1 MLKKHF
7 SYFLGTN
14 PGFLHAAAHSH
25 HPWPDV
31 TEAAHRQYWLISATQ
46 VDRKWQSVVD
56 GVEER
61 AKVHVA
67 RLIGAPAPEQ
77 IVFAP
82 NVHEFCARLYSCLP
96 LDRPARV
103 LSSAHEFHSFTRQ
116 TRRLV
121 EAGRVSWE
129 TVPADPYD
137 SFAAR
142 FAARLASEKWDMVWL
157 SHVFFDSGFR
167 VDDLEA
173 LVRVGFDDGIFV
185 IDGYHAFCALP
196 VDIGPFA
203 QRAFYTAG
211 GYKYAMAGEGA
222 CFLAVPPGNT
232 LRPVNT
238 GWWGDFE
245 SLAKPQEGPV
255 GYSPSAESFR
265 GSTADLSGLLRFNAV
280 WDLMDSLGVTPATIH
295 AHVDALEAQFLDGL
309 DALGLARL
317 QTRHLVPPRGV
328 PRGNFLTFDCPDAED
343 IELRLKS
350 ANIYMDRRGTRL
362 RFGFGVYHDAE
373 FIDQLLAAV
382 KSALQ

>member
-1 MLKKHF
+1 MLKEHF
-7 SYFLGTN
+7 SYFLAAN

-31 TEAAHRQYWLISATQ
+31 TEAAHRRYWEISAAQ
-46 VDRKWQSVVD
+46 VDRKWQAVVD

-67 RLIGAPAPEQ
+67 RLIGAPDPGQ

-82 NVHEFCARLYSCLP
+82 NVHEFCARLYSCMP
-96 LDRPARV
+96 LERPARV

-121 EAGRVSWE
+121 ESGRVVWE

-137 SFAAR
+137 SFPAR
-142 FAARLASEKWDMVWL
+142 FATRLASDQWDMVWL
-157 SHVFFDSGFR
+157 SHVFFDSGYR
-167 VDDLEA
+167 IADLEA
-173 LVRVGFDDGIFV
+173 LARVGVDDGLFV

-203 QRAFYTAG
+203 HRAFYTAG

-222 CFLAVPPGNT
+222 CFLAVPPGCE
-232 LRPVNT
+232 LRPLNT

-245 SLAKPQEGPV
+245 SLARPQVGPV
-255 GYSPSAESFR
+255 GYSPGAERFR

-280 WDLMDSLGVTPATIH
+280 WDLMESLGVTPAMIH
-295 AHVDALEAQFLDGL
+295 AHVVALEAQFLDGL
-309 DALGLARL
+309 DALRLARL
-317 QTRHLVPPRGV
+317 DSRCLVPPSAE
-328 PRGNFLTFDCPDAED
+328 PRGNFLTFDCADAED
-343 IELRLKS
+343 IEARLK
-350 ANIYMDRRGTRL
+350 AENVYIDRRGTRL
-362 RFGFGVYHDAE
+362 RFGFGVYHDAA
-373 FIDQLLAAV
+373 FIDRLLAAV
-382 KSALQ
+382 QRALK